1 MKMFSKIS
9 ALAAAVLLSTAF
21 ASADTVTLVS
31 NSGTV
36 GYNGFTASQADTF
49 HTIGSLSATFNLDPG
64 TIWTA
69 PIGSSNWVSF
79 DPNSG
84 PTGGQHTGTFDA
96 NGTYS
101 YVSTFTMAAGDTNFS
116 GSLTIMADDTT
127 NVWLNGH
134 EILLDGAVGGDQH
147 CSDQTPNCITPLTI
161 ALGDFITGGVNT
173 LEFNVDQSG
182 SNFQGLD
189 YALTVT
195 SNVPEP
201 STLLMLGTGLIG
213 SAGALFRRMR
223 A

>member
-9 ALAAAVLLSTAF
+9 ALAAAVALSTAF

-36 GYNGFTASQADTF
+36 GYNGYTASQADTF
-49 HTIGSLSATFNLDPG
+49 HAIGSLSPTFNIAPG

-69 PIGSSNWVSF
+69 PVGGSSWVSF

-84 PTGGQHTGTFDA
+84 PTGGESAGTFDA

-101 YVSTFTMAAGDTNFS
+101 YVSTFTMAAGDTSFS

-134 EILLDGAVGGDQH
+134 EILMDGVVGGDQH

-161 ALGDFITGGVNT
+161 ALSDFITSGVNT

-213 SAGALFRRMR
+213 SAGRLFRRMR

>member
-1 MKMFSKIS
+1 MKLYSKLS
-9 ALAAAVLLSTAF
+9 AVGAVLVLSTAF

-36 GYNGFTASQADTF
+36 GYNGYTVSQADTF
-49 HTIGSLSATFNLDPG
+49 LPIGVLGSTFDISAG

-69 PIGSSNWVSF
+69 PIGSSSWVSW
-79 DPNSG
+79 DSHSG
-84 PTGGQHTGTFDA
+84 PTGGETTGTFDA

-101 YVSTFTMAAGDTNFS
+101 YVSTFTMAPGDTSFS
-116 GSLTIMADDTT
+116 GLLSLMADDTT
-127 NVWLNGH
+127 NVWLNGN
-134 EILLDGAVGGDQH
+134 EIVLDGAVGGDQH
-147 CSDQTPNCITPLTI
+147 CSDQTPNCLTPLTI
-161 ALGDFITGGVNT
+161 GLSSFITSGVNT

-189 YALTVT
+189 FALTVT
-195 SNVPEP
+195 STPEP
-201 STLLMLGTGLIG
+201 NTLLLLGTGLIG